1 MAEVEFIYNGVTI
14 IIQCKLDEKMKN
26 ICQKLKDKVKINNK
40 SIFYSYNGKVGINE
54 ELTFEEAIN
63 SEDKKRN
70 KMSIL
75 VFENEIEL
83 KKNDIIKSGNIICPE
98 CKENIKMDIINY
110 KINIYECKNKHKI
123 ENILLN
129 EFEETQNIN
138 RTNIIYDIL

>member
-1 MAEVEFIYNGVTI
+1 MSQIYYAQRI
-14 IIQCKLDEKMKN
+14 YYIA

-40 SIFYSYNGKVGINE
+40 SICYSYNGKVGINE

-110 KINIYECKNKHKI
+110 KINIYECKNKHKM
-123 ENILLN
+123 ENILP
-129 EFEETQNIN
+129 
-138 RTNIIYDIL
+138 